1 MGIGGI
7 SSSSFPTSSFTG
19 RSTSAAGGNS
29 ELSEEDLRIVAE
41 LQKRDREVRAHEM
54 AHVAA
59 GGGLVQGGA
68 SYTWE
73 TGPDGRR
80 YAVGGEVQIDVS
92 PGRTPEETLS
102 KAQQITA
109 AALAPADPSTQ
120 DRQIAAQANAMALD
134 AQREIAMQQQGEG
147 SGTSGVSSASGAS
160 STNGTSD
167 TSGANTS
174 GVSSTSGI
182 NSTSGA
188 GDTSA
193 AASANN
199 QEGSAAESAAT
210 ALHRLIGGMDP
221 NRLGDRVNIFA

>member
-1 MGIGGI
+1 MGIDGI
-7 SSSSFPTSSFTG
+7 SSSSFPTSSLTG
-19 RSTSAAGGNS
+19 RSASTAGGNS
-29 ELSEEDLRIVAE
+29 ELSEKDLRIVAE

-68 SYTWE
+68 TYTWE

-102 KAQQITA
+102 KAQQISA
-109 AALAPADPSTQ
+109 AALAPADPSAQ
-120 DRQIAAQANAMALD
+120 DRQVAARANAMTLD
-134 AQREIAMQQQGEG
+134 AQREIAAQRQGESSGIG
-147 SGTSGVSSASGAS
+147 STSGVGSAS
-160 STNGTSD
+160 
-167 TSGANTS
+167 
-174 GVSSTSGI
+174 
-182 NSTSGA
+182 
-188 GDTSA
+188 A
-193 AASANN
+193 ATSANN
-199 QEGSAAESAAT
+199 QEGSAAENTAT